1 MRDREA
7 ALVTGA
13 SGFLGR
19 ALVAALL
26 ERGRPVVAFARDP
39 SPLEPLRDPAWP
51 SLLRLVAG
59 DVRDASSWEPL
70 LAEVG
75 AVFHLAALRSRPDAR
90 VHDMEAVNRDAAVA
104 FAWRAAEAGVEQIVF
119 VSSAL
124 AFGPSEGGEPVDER
138 AEIAPDRAVSAYART
153 RAAAAL
159 EVRKL
164 VEEGGPVVSVFPA
177 VVYGPDDPSHPNRLT
192 SEVRR
197 LLASRVPILVGGGR
211 QARSLV
217 HRDDVISGLLAA
229 ERRALPGAE
238 LILAGEAVTPA
249 DFAALALELAGR
261 SPRFRLSVPAPAALA
276 AARTMDLARRFE
288 AGSGYTAQV
297 RTLLEE
303 WRFDATRARRMLGFE
318 PRPLREGLLQTLR
331 GLGGDP

>member
-1 MRDREA
+1 MRDCEA

-13 SGFLGR
+13 TGFLGR
-19 ALVAALL
+19 ALVGALL
-26 ERGRPVVAFARDP
+26 DLERPVVALARDP

-51 SLLRLVAG
+51 ARLRLAAG
-59 DVRDASSWEPL
+59 DLREPSSWAPF

-75 AVFHLAALRSRPDAR
+75 AVFHLAAERSRPGAR
-90 VHDMEAVNRDAAVA
+90 VREMEAVNREASVA
-104 FAWRAAEAGVEQIVF
+104 FAWRAAEAGVERIVF

-138 AEIAPDRAVSAYART
+138 AEIDPRRAVSAYDRT
-153 RAAAAL
+153 RAEAAL
-159 EVRKL
+159 AIRGL

-177 VVYGPDDPSHPNRLT
+177 IVYGPDDPSHPNRVT

-197 LLASRVPILVGGGR
+197 LLRTRVPVLVGGGR

-217 HRDDVISGLLAA
+217 HRDDVIAGLLAA

-238 LILAGEAVTPA
+238 LILAGEAATPA
-249 DFAALALELAGR
+249 ELAALVLELAGE
-261 SPRFRLSVPAPAALA
+261 SPRLRVSIPAPAALA
-276 AARTMDLARRFE
+276 AARAMDFTRRFD
-288 AGSGYTAQV
+288 AGSGYTALVQ
-297 RTLLEE
+297 TLLRE
-303 WRFDATRARRMLGFE
+303 WRFDATRARRSLGFD

-331 GLGGDP
+331 GLGGTP